1 MGARTRTGHK
11 WTRPLLSEA
20 SNDMEYPPSKRLRG
34 PQNTAP
40 VEQDPFGDD
49 EDFTQDN
56 LEEID
61 IIASQ
66 AITGDGHLTSTKR
79 TFASISSHPAEQSKA
94 PVKQGRK
101 TFAIGSSS
109 SSSTSSMYNNM
120 ERQRHDSFGNG
131 QLSKDRDELD
141 YSRLEAQQAELKRKL
156 KEVEDQILMKNGEIR
171 VLRDSLKLANQEK
184 EQQRQANVA
193 LERERANVQSEKEK
207 ELSKKVESLQSEL
220 HFKEAEMNEMRSK
233 LQSTE
238 RGGRV
243 VGTPIR
249 NKTSSLAFVNKE
261 TFSAELSV
269 KASSR
274 GHHEDSEKQGRI
286 KCDKD
291 AFDSGFHNKGPVL
304 LNLLLQHPL
313 GPSSLGLYHL
323 LCISPDTLPG
333 LFSQSSYTSPASSA
347 GSSTSST
354 DPRFLHRPQAH
365 FYQFQSLAMSGLSVL
380 AQRLPLH
387 PVTSSQ
393 LPLRICP
400 AAVHLLPLLNYHI
413 SIFCQTLDSIE
424 RSGKSPL
431 RGRCLSGSSDS
442 SLASTVEESLGAQE
456 EFALAALKALYHTV
470 SESREAALTLLSG
483 PETDCPSKPSENRLT
498 SEPHIS
504 TAAENT
510 VKKVNEALQAQHPL
524 LQRLI
529 QLLDQ
534 KFVSNAGQKEAVVNC
549 SLRILGVLAERVEE
563 NQLWRLKVV
572 LSSEALA
579 QNISVESAYTTVC
592 LSVRFLALVAD
603 CDEIATQLCS
613 HNFVCPLA
621 RVFQYVTS
629 RPEKSVTEDMWSR
642 LEVEVVQLL
651 SKLFTQKTST
661 WAALISE
668 SSCQC
673 SSEVVRTVVVVLH
686 RQWLCIKGQEK
697 HVSGGQTW
705 TSPAVQLLREA
716 LMLLHWL
723 LLNDSSFSV
732 HCLDVLHIYQQ
743 VIPAI
748 RDTLR
753 KIPDLSESEELAIE
767 EICRPEADV
776 EDMDI
781 DTGS

>member
-1 MGARTRTGHK
+1 
-11 WTRPLLSEA
+11 
-20 SNDMEYPPSKRLRG
+20 MEYPPSKRLRG
-34 PQNTAP
+34 LPNAAP

-49 EDFTQDN
+49 EDFTQDD

-66 AITGDGHLTSTKR
+66 AITGDGPLTSAKR
-79 TFASISSHPAEQSKA
+79 TFGSISSYPGEQGKA
-94 PVKQGRK
+94 PVREGRR
-101 TFAIGSSS
+101 TFSIGGS
-109 SSSTSSMYNNM
+109 SSSTSNMYNNV
-120 ERQRHDSFGNG
+120 ERPHHESFGNG
-131 QLSKDRDELD
+131 QVAKDRDELY

-184 EQQRQANVA
+184 EQQRQTNVA
-193 LERERANVQSEKEK
+193 LEKERANIQSEKEK
-207 ELSKKVESLQSEL
+207 ELSKKVESLRSEL

-233 LQSTE
+233 LQSSE
-238 RGGRV
+238 RGGRL
-243 VGTPIR
+243 VGTPVR
-249 NKTSSLAFVNKE
+249 NNANSPGARAFVTKE

-269 KASSR
+269 KGNHTDGGKQSR
-274 GHHEDSEKQGRI
+274 V
-286 KCDKD
+286 KCDKE
-291 AFDSGFHNKGPVL
+291 AVDSDGALNFEFRHKGPVL

-313 GPSSLGLYHL
+313 EPSSLGLYHL
-323 LCISPDTLPG
+323 LCISPDALPG
-333 LFSQSSYTSPASSA
+333 LFSQSNYTSPASSA

-380 AQRLPLH
+380 ADRLPIH
-387 PVTSSQ
+387 PGTCTR
-393 LPLRICP
+393 LPPRTCP

-413 SIFCQTLDSIE
+413 AIFCQTLDSID

-431 RGRCLSGSSDS
+431 RGRSLSGSSDS
-442 SLASTVEESLGAQE
+442 SLPSTIEESLGARE
-456 EFALAALKALYHTV
+456 EFALAALKALYHTL
-470 SESREAALTLLSG
+470 SESREAVLTVLSG
-483 PETDCPSKPSENRLT
+483 QESECPNKPSEDGLA
-498 SEPHIS
+498 SEPRPS
-504 TAAENT
+504 TGFENA
-510 VKKVNEALQAQHPL
+510 VRKANEALQAQHPL
-524 LQRLI
+524 LQRLL
-529 QLLDQ
+529 QLVDE
-534 KFVSNAGQKEAVVNC
+534 KFVSNAGQKEAVVNS
-549 SLRILGVLAERVEE
+549 SLRILCVLAERAEE

-579 QNISVESAYTTVC
+579 QNLSLESAYTTVR

-621 RVFQYVTS
+621 RVFQYITS
-629 RPEKSVTEDMWSR
+629 RPEKSVGEDMWSR
-642 LEVEVVQLL
+642 LEVEVVQFLA
-651 SKLFTQKTST
+651 KLFTQRTSA
-661 WAALISE
+661 WAALISQ

-686 RQWLCIKGQEK
+686 RQWLSIKGQEK
-697 HVSGGQTW
+697 HVGGSQTW
-705 TSPAVQLLREA
+705 TSPGVQLLREA

-723 LLNDSSFSV
+723 LLNNSSFST
-732 HCLDVLHIYQQ
+732 HCLDVLHIYHQ

-753 KIPDLSESEELAIE
+753 KIPDLSESEDLAIE

-781 DTGS
+781 DAGS

>member
-1 MGARTRTGHK
+1 
-11 WTRPLLSEA
+11 
-20 SNDMEYPPSKRLRG
+20 MEYPPSKRLRG

-220 HFKEAEMNEMRSK
+220 HFKEAEMNEMQSK

-274 GHHEDSEKQGRI
+274 GHHEDS
-286 KCDKD
+286 
-291 AFDSGFHNKGPVL
+291 PVL

-470 SESREAALTLLSG
+470 SESREAALTL
-483 PETDCPSKPSENRLT
+483 T

-504 TAAENT
+504 T
-510 VKKVNEALQAQHPL
+510 ALQAQHPL

-753 KIPDLSESEELAIE
+753 KIPDLSESEGGLLYVFIYF
-767 EICRPEADV
+767 
-776 EDMDI
+776 M
-781 DTGS
+781 